1 VALVAMLRE
10 HRADLLFEE
19 SDARRVVG
27 GDDA

>member
-1 VALVAMLRE
+1 MALIAMFDE
-10 HRADLLFEE
+10 HRADFLFEE